1 MVRGSPSLIAAGA
14 GAAGGRPRGC
24 FAVLGA
30 RGCYG
35 IPRWDVRVG
44 PISCGLL
51 SRWLCRVDRVFIHSK
66 GLGLV
71 GKRVYGIGPRS
82 SGAEMVVIL
91 ILLKGLLFVNFDCV
105 RLLSWLDSL
114 GLI

>member
-1 MVRGSPSLIAAGA
+1 MVRGSSSLIAAVA
-14 GAAGGRPRGC
+14 GAAVGRPGGC

-35 IPRWDVRVG
+35 TPRWDVRVG

-51 SRWLCRVDRVFIHSK
+51 PRWLCRVDGVFFYHSK

-71 GKRVYGIGPRS
+71 GKRGYRIGPRS
-82 SGAEMVVIL
+82 SGAEMLVIL
-91 ILLKGLLFVNFDCV
+91 I
-105 RLLSWLDSL
+105 
-114 GLI
+114 